1 MGTGWSEGTWDG
13 EEDGFFVFGEVGDG
27 GGFEFS
33 RWVEV
38 RECCVWELVSDGD
51 CGGDCGFGGGEFE
64 GFWVVAVVV
73 FEGEGSEGE
82 F

>member
-64 GFWVVAVVV
+64 GFWVVAVV

>member
-13 EEDGFFVFGEVGDG
+13 EEDGFFVFGQVGDG
-27 GGFEFS
+27 GSLEFT

-51 CGGDCGFGGGEFE
+51 SGGDCGFCGGEFE
-64 GFWVVAVVV
+64 GFWVVAVV